1 MEDKT
6 KELIKMRI
14 RWLRWLGQKTRYDK
28 SYWASLLDCNW
39 SGWAANIN
47 GESLSIISSR
57 LEVKGFFHKAIIN
70 ATYEDLIKLDNIYAT
85 EKIFG

>member
-28 SYWASLLDCNW
+28 SGKPKVIITKTPIDKNSYAKSRP
-39 SGWAANIN
+39 N
-47 GESLSIISSR
+47 GDTPLSTSP
-57 LEVKGFFHKAIIN
+57 
-70 ATYEDLIKLDNIYAT
+70 
-85 EKIFG
+85 IFKFN